1 MSLIQLNFQSLALAA
16 PAEVTVL
23 LPPAFF
29 DINDKRSYEELY
41 PTGKKYKTLF
51 LLHGAC
57 ADSSSWLYGSNIQ
70 RYAAEHHL
78 AVVLPSVANSFY
90 ADLEHGSAYWTFI
103 SEELPRYV
111 RSVLPLSDKRGDNF
125 VAGLS
130 MGGYGA
136 LKLALNKP
144 DQFAAA
150 ISLSGVVDIVSAF
163 KTPIHPVFNIGNYF
177 GSFEKL
183 EASYNNLYTQIKTL
197 KSQKAFMPRLYMACG
212 TEDFLYDMNIKFRD
226 FLLENS
232 VDLTYEEGPG
242 VHDWSFWDMY
252 IQRGLDWLEKK

>member
-16 PAEVTVL
+16 PAAITVL
-23 LPPAFF
+23 LPPAFV
-29 DINDKRSYEELY
+29 DINDKRSFDEVYQS
-41 PTGKKYKTLF
+41 GRKFKTLF
-51 LLHGAC
+51 LFHGAC

-111 RSVLPLSDKRGDNF
+111 RSVLPLSDKREDNF

-136 LKLALNKP
+136 LKLGLNKP
-144 DQFAAA
+144 DQFSAV

-163 KTPIHPVFNIGNYF
+163 KNPIHPLFSIEDYF

-183 EASYNNLYTQIKTL
+183 ESSYNNLFTQIKAI
-197 KSQKAFMPRLYMACG
+197 KNQKASIPRIYIACG

-226 FLLENS
+226 FLLKNS
-232 VDLTYEEGPG
+232 FDLTYEEGPG
-242 VHDWSFWDMY
+242 VHDWSFWDKY
-252 IQRGLDWLEKK
+252 IQRGLDWLEA

>member
-16 PAEVTVL
+16 PAAITVL
-23 LPPAFF
+23 LPPAFY
-29 DINDKRSYEELY
+29 DINDKRNYDEIYQS
-41 PTGKKYKTLF
+41 GKKFKTLF
-51 LLHGAC
+51 LFHGAC

-70 RYAAEHHL
+70 RYAAEHNL
-78 AVVLPSVANSFY
+78 AVVLPSVANSFF

-111 RSVLPLSDKRGDNF
+111 RSVLPLSDKREDNF

-136 LKLALNKP
+136 LKLGLNKP

-150 ISLSGVVDIVSAF
+150 ISLSGVVDIVAAF
-163 KTPIHPVFNIGNYF
+163 KNPIHPLFNIEDYF

-183 EASYNNLYTQIKTL
+183 KGSYNDLFTQIKTL
-197 KSQKAFMPRLYMACG
+197 KNRKASIPRLYMACG

-232 VDLTYEEGPG
+232 IDLTYEEGPG
-242 VHDWSFWDMY
+242 VHDWSFWDKY
-252 IQRGLDWLEKK
+252 IQRGLDWLER